1 MVRLVLP
8 CELHNRKR
16 GHSDDQSRD
25 LLMTNRVSVRFATFD
40 LKCRVERRL
49 DFLQMLKCPVRSGLR
64 MTVEK

>member
-1 MVRLVLP
+1 
-8 CELHNRKR
+8 
-16 GHSDDQSRD
+16 
-25 LLMTNRVSVRFATFD
+25 MTNTVSVRFATFD